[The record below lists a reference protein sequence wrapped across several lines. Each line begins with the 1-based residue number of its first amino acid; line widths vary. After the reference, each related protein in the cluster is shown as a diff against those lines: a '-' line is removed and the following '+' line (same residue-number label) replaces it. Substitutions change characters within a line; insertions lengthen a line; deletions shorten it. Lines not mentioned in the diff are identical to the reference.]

1 MLKEPASSLISSL
14 KSRRASQAGTAGG
27 FELGPRFSSFLV
39 SPAAKSFLECFYGGE
54 KKYNYFSVFFCFS
67 FTKKKME
74 VSSHI
79 QVLARKKVREIQA
92 AIKVGLT
99 PPPVAG
105 VGGFHHYGY
114 RLFFSFVFPPP
125 AP

>member
-1 MLKEPASSLISSL
+1 
-14 KSRRASQAGTAGG
+14 
-27 FELGPRFSSFLV
+27 
-39 SPAAKSFLECFYGGE
+39 
-54 KKYNYFSVFFCFS
+54 
-67 FTKKKME
+67 ME

-105 VGGFHHYGY
+105 VGGSHHYGY
-114 RLFFSFVFPPP
+114 RLCFSFVFPPP